1 MSRATV
7 DKFGRWAW
15 DGPLEQGFS
24 AFVEE
29 LYLTYLRRHCAWG
42 GPARISHEVWAWRP
56 DPCPARIGAAA
67 AQVFKEQVEAAACAI
82 PFERKRGG
90 MTYAAEVR
98 RLYDALAAVLASE
111 AHAPADFGP
120 CSTFALARIEGIWEI
135 GSVKSNIDAPD
146 LATAMEPPAV
156 QSMPARQINRR
167 EALGF
172 ATLVPGALLGRSR
185 LATAASGEPTIAVAV
200 PDPVARVAGMLRD
213 LEGLPW
219 RDRYPLR
226 RVPGRDAWEYYLPDT
241 DADARLRELGI
252 GPFTTAGA
260 LVRRLAGTLTV
271 ADDRFV
277 REACAREDIAQA
289 DRADHIR
296 YHAATADQLIARLQR
311 YAATGTHWAGFHAGT
326 GWTWNALVSCACFDL
341 LNFAKSLEQREAC
354 VREAGDPLTFPA
366 ELQLALDPFLFR
378 RCGFGSALIR
388 PTLCAW
394 LAPHAGKQIPAS
406 TGLTYVSL
414 VDEGPGSPS

>member
-1 MSRATV
+1 MAE
-7 DKFGRWAW
+7 DAGRWVW
-15 DGPLEQGFS
+15 DRPLQQSFS

-42 GPARISHEVWAWRP
+42 SPAHIPREVWAWRP
-56 DPCPARIGAAA
+56 DPFPARIGAAA
-67 AQVFKEQVEAAACAI
+67 ARVFEGQVEAAACAI
-82 PFERKRGG
+82 PLERKRGG
-90 MTYAAEVR
+90 VTYADEVR
-98 RLYDALAAVLASE
+98 RLYDVLAAILADA
-111 AHAPADFGP
+111 AHAPTDFGP
-120 CSTFALARIEGIWEI
+120 CSTFALERVEGIWEI
-135 GSVKSNIDAPD
+135 GLVKPHTDAADRAP
-146 LATAMEPPAV
+146 AMEPPAV
-156 QSMPARQINRR
+156 RSAPARPTSRR

-172 ATLVPGALLGRSR
+172 AALLPGALLARSR
-185 LATAASGEPTIAVAV
+185 PAISASGEPASAVAG
-200 PDPVARVAGMLRD
+200 PDAVARVAGTLRD

-226 RVPGRDAWEYYLPDT
+226 CAPGQDAWEYYVPDR

-277 REACAREDIAQA
+277 REVCAREDIAQA

-311 YAATGTHWAGFHAGT
+311 YAATGTHWAGFHAGA

-341 LNFAKSLEQREAC
+341 LNFAKSLGQREEC
-354 VREAGDPLTFPA
+354 IREAGDPLTFTA
-366 ELQLALDPFLFR
+366 ELQVALDPFLFR
-378 RCGFGSALIR
+378 RYVSGSGLIG

-394 LAPHAGKQIPAS
+394 HVPHAGKQIPAS
-406 TGLTYVSL
+406 SWVTYVCL
-414 VDEGPGSPS
+414 LDEGPGSPS